1 MALLCA
7 FLTFV
12 LLSVAAKGRH
22 LMFEQPSSGLAERF
36 PALANDNAIILT
48 QVSCGYL
55 EFADNWAVHMDA
67 LEIENWLMVA
77 EDTTALQYLSERQ
90 APRFAPAGSTIT
102 AVLLLI
108 PAHQGLV
115 NFPTDL
121 ARWRPSEATH
131 ACCVGTQGMSC
142 PHQSSPARR

>member
-1 MALLCA
+1 MYVKEAKRCGLYAGMALLCA

-12 LLSVAAKGRH
+12 LLSAAAKGRH
-22 LMFEQPSSGLAERF
+22 LMFEQPSSGLAERL
-36 PALANDNAIILT
+36 PALAKDNAIILT

-90 APRFAPAGSTIT
+90 APRFAPADSTIT
-102 AVLLLI
+102 ACPPI
-108 PAHQGLV
+108 
-115 NFPTDL
+115 D
-121 ARWRPSEATH
+121 PSTPGPGQLSHGFSKMA
-131 ACCVGTQGMSC
+131 AV
-142 PHQSSPARR
+142 